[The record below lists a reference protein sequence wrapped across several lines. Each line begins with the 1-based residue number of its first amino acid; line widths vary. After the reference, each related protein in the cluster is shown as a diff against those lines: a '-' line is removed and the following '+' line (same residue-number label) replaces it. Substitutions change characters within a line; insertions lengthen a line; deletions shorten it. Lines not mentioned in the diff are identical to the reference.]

1 MEFSEFAGRL
11 HAIIGAGSSTAAFT
25 KSIIETILSDEA
37 PAITDEYGDDNFKA
51 YCNGNTKITRLAKK
65 VTAYIEPF
73 NFSAYIDRFPDATH
87 DSLVDSFSDVLPD
100 ATSHDIGDQ
109 LAKLFESILKEAAM
123 AKRKSPNK
131 VEPEIAPS
139 DDQQVIVDNISE
151 ALLTFAR
158 AADAVTHETAEKTR
172 QNKKKAGPPED
183 EPDTVTAEVVDDE
196 KPSGAA
202 DTDTEP
208 IDAEVI
214 SNPDVKVQII
224 NNPTIVNQTGE
235 KNIHI
240 EHLDVLNL

>member
-1 MEFSEFAGRL
+1 
-11 HAIIGAGSSTAAFT
+11 
-25 KSIIETILSDEA
+25 
-37 PAITDEYGDDNFKA
+37 
-51 YCNGNTKITRLAKK
+51 
-65 VTAYIEPF
+65 
-73 NFSAYIDRFPDATH
+73 
-87 DSLVDSFSDVLPD
+87 
-100 ATSHDIGDQ
+100 
-109 LAKLFESILKEAAM
+109 M

-224 NNPTIVNQTGE
+224 NNPTIVSVMISKAQECIFCSAKKRTIPIPFTSESPKRYRIGSYSTFVITMPRRKSSTGQRR
-235 KNIHI
+235 
-240 EHLDVLNL
+240 